1 MIALTATAT
10 PKVLDDIQKNLGMT
24 DAVIFKSSFN
34 RPNLY
39 YEIRPKDNATR
50 EILRYIR
57 ENAGKSGIIYCLSR
71 KKVEQMAVVL
81 GVNGVKVLPYHAGMD
96 AATRTRN
103 QDAFL
108 HEEVDVIVAT
118 IAFGMGID
126 KPDVRFVIHY
136 DMPKSLEGYYQETG
150 RAGRDGGEGHCIAF
164 YSKQDVNRLERFMQG
179 KSVPEQEIG
188 RQLLQDTIHYAQG
201 GDCRRLMLLHYFGEE
216 YTQKNCGACDN
227 CLNPRPRFEGQGYL
241 STMLKLLKEIGE
253 GFRGEHLV
261 NILMGSESAD
271 TKLYEHFKLPEYG
284 SGKAEGETFWDSIV
298 RQAIVLGYIRKDIQR
313 YGLLFI
319 TEKGEDFLRSPH
331 SIQLVRDHDYETEES
346 QDSARAVPEP
356 GGGIDSPLF
365 QMLKNLRT
373 DEAKRLKVP
382 PFVIFQDTV
391 LQEMTIHYPLTV
403 EELQYLGGVSLGKA
417 KRYGKPFVELIKRY
431 VEEQE
436 IERPNDLVVKVG
448 PNKSQQKVA
457 LIQCIDRKMDFEDI
471 AEMRR
476 IEMDELL
483 KEVESLV
490 ASGLRLDISYFVD
503 QVVPED
509 VQEEVYDYF
518 RNEAQSDSL
527 EEAMAALKGLDIEE
541 NELRLVRIKFLSEMG
556 N

>member
-1 MIALTATAT
+1 
-10 PKVLDDIQKNLGMT
+10 
-24 DAVIFKSSFN
+24 
-34 RPNLY
+34 
-39 YEIRPKDNATR
+39 
-50 EILRYIR
+50 
-57 ENAGKSGIIYCLSR
+57 
-71 KKVEQMAVVL
+71 
-81 GVNGVKVLPYHAGMD
+81 
-96 AATRTRN
+96 
-103 QDAFL
+103 
-108 HEEVDVIVAT
+108 
-118 IAFGMGID
+118 
-126 KPDVRFVIHY
+126 
-136 DMPKSLEGYYQETG
+136 MPKSLEGYYQETG

-227 CLNPRPRFEGQGYL
+227 CLNPRSRFEGQGYL

-391 LQEMTIHYPLTV
+391 LQEMTIHYPITV

-436 IERPNDLVVKVG
+436 IERPNDLVVKVV

>member
-1 MIALTATAT
+1 M
-10 PKVLDDIQKNLGMT
+10 
-24 DAVIFKSSFN
+24 
-34 RPNLY
+34 
-39 YEIRPKDNATR
+39 
-50 EILRYIR
+50 
-57 ENAGKSGIIYCLSR
+57 
-71 KKVEQMAVVL
+71 
-81 GVNGVKVLPYHAGMD
+81 NGVKVLPYHAGMD

-436 IERPNDLVVKVG
+436 IERPNDLVVKVV

>member
-1 MIALTATAT
+1 
-10 PKVLDDIQKNLGMT
+10 
-24 DAVIFKSSFN
+24 
-34 RPNLY
+34 
-39 YEIRPKDNATR
+39 
-50 EILRYIR
+50 
-57 ENAGKSGIIYCLSR
+57 
-71 KKVEQMAVVL
+71 
-81 GVNGVKVLPYHAGMD
+81 
-96 AATRTRN
+96 
-103 QDAFL
+103 
-108 HEEVDVIVAT
+108 
-118 IAFGMGID
+118 MGID

-227 CLNPRPRFEGQGYL
+227 CLNPRSRFEGQGYL

-391 LQEMTIHYPLTV
+391 LQEMTIHYPITV

-436 IERPNDLVVKVG
+436 IERPNDLVVKVV

-509 VQEEVYDYF
+509 VQEEVYEYF

>member
-1 MIALTATAT
+1 
-10 PKVLDDIQKNLGMT
+10 
-24 DAVIFKSSFN
+24 
-34 RPNLY
+34 
-39 YEIRPKDNATR
+39 
-50 EILRYIR
+50 
-57 ENAGKSGIIYCLSR
+57 
-71 KKVEQMAVVL
+71 
-81 GVNGVKVLPYHAGMD
+81 MD

-319 TEKGEDFLRSPH
+319 TEKGEDFLRIPH

-391 LQEMTIHYPLTV
+391 LQEMTIHYPITV

-436 IERPNDLVVKVG
+436 IERPNDLVVKVV

-527 EEAMAALKGLDIEE
+527 EEAMDALKGLDIEE

>member
-1 MIALTATAT
+1 
-10 PKVLDDIQKNLGMT
+10 
-24 DAVIFKSSFN
+24 
-34 RPNLY
+34 
-39 YEIRPKDNATR
+39 
-50 EILRYIR
+50 
-57 ENAGKSGIIYCLSR
+57 
-71 KKVEQMAVVL
+71 
-81 GVNGVKVLPYHAGMD
+81 
-96 AATRTRN
+96 
-103 QDAFL
+103 
-108 HEEVDVIVAT
+108 
-118 IAFGMGID
+118 
-126 KPDVRFVIHY
+126 
-136 DMPKSLEGYYQETG
+136 
-150 RAGRDGGEGHCIAF
+150 
-164 YSKQDVNRLERFMQG
+164 
-179 KSVPEQEIG
+179 
-188 RQLLQDTIHYAQG
+188 
-201 GDCRRLMLLHYFGEE
+201 
-216 YTQKNCGACDN
+216 
-227 CLNPRPRFEGQGYL
+227 
-241 STMLKLLKEIGE
+241 MLKLLKEIGE

-391 LQEMTIHYPLTV
+391 LQEMTIHYPITV

-436 IERPNDLVVKVG
+436 IERPNDLVVKVV

-541 NELRLVRIKFLSEMG
+541 NELRLVRIKFLSEME

>member
-1 MIALTATAT
+1 
-10 PKVLDDIQKNLGMT
+10 
-24 DAVIFKSSFN
+24 
-34 RPNLY
+34 
-39 YEIRPKDNATR
+39 
-50 EILRYIR
+50 
-57 ENAGKSGIIYCLSR
+57 
-71 KKVEQMAVVL
+71 
-81 GVNGVKVLPYHAGMD
+81 
-96 AATRTRN
+96 
-103 QDAFL
+103 
-108 HEEVDVIVAT
+108 
-118 IAFGMGID
+118 
-126 KPDVRFVIHY
+126 
-136 DMPKSLEGYYQETG
+136 MPKSLEGYYQETG

-319 TEKGEDFLRSPH
+319 TEKGEDFLRIPH

-391 LQEMTIHYPLTV
+391 LQEMTIHYPITV

-436 IERPNDLVVKVG
+436 IERPNDLVVKVV

>member
-1 MIALTATAT
+1 M
-10 PKVLDDIQKNLGMT
+10 
-24 DAVIFKSSFN
+24 
-34 RPNLY
+34 
-39 YEIRPKDNATR
+39 
-50 EILRYIR
+50 
-57 ENAGKSGIIYCLSR
+57 
-71 KKVEQMAVVL
+71 
-81 GVNGVKVLPYHAGMD
+81 
-96 AATRTRN
+96 
-103 QDAFL
+103 
-108 HEEVDVIVAT
+108 IVAT

-373 DEAKRLKVP
+373 DESKRLKVP

-436 IERPNDLVVKVG
+436 IERPNDLVVKVV